1 MAGLEGLYQQLIL
14 EHARARTGEGE
25 LAPFDAERF
34 EKNPSCGDELRLRVR
49 LEGEGGDAVIAAI
62 GWVGDGCSISIAS
75 ASIAVEQLV
84 GRTVAEARAAIGAM
98 RTMLRG
104 RGAVSYADGSPEAE
118 LIGDAVAFEGTAR
131 YVMRV
136 KCAMLA
142 WVALEAGLD
151 AARAA

>member
-1 MAGLEGLYQQLIL
+1 MAGLESLYQQLIL
-14 EHARARTGEGE
+14 DHARARTGEGE
-25 LAPFDAERF
+25 LEPFDAERF

-49 LEGEGGDAVIAAI
+49 LDGAGDEARIAAI
-62 GWVGDGCSISIAS
+62 GWVGDGCSISMAS

-84 GRTVAEARAAIGAM
+84 GRTVAEARAAIDAM
-98 RTMLRG
+98 RIMLRG
-104 RGAVSYADGSPEAE
+104 RGAVSYADDSLEAE

-142 WVALEAGLD
+142 WVALEAALHD
-151 AARAA
+151 AA

>member
-1 MAGLEGLYQQLIL
+1 MAGLESLYQQLIL
-14 EHARARTGEGE
+14 DHARARTGEGE
-25 LAPFDAERF
+25 LEPFDAERF

-49 LEGEGGDAVIAAI
+49 LDGAGDEARIAAI
-62 GWVGDGCSISIAS
+62 GWVGDGCSISMAS

-84 GRTVAEARAAIGAM
+84 GRTVAEARAAIDAM

-104 RGAVSYADGSPEAE
+104 RGAVSYADDSPEAE

-142 WVALEAGLD
+142 WVALEAALHD
-151 AARAA
+151 AA

>member
-1 MAGLEGLYQQLIL
+1 MAGLESLYQQLIL
-14 EHARARTGEGE
+14 DHARARTGEGE
-25 LAPFDAERF
+25 LEPFDAERF

-49 LEGEGGDAVIAAI
+49 LDGAGDEARIAAI
-62 GWVGDGCSISIAS
+62 GWVGDGCSISMAS

-84 GRTVAEARAAIGAM
+84 GRTVAEARAAIDAM

-104 RGAVSYADGSPEAE
+104 RGAVSYADDSPEAE

-136 KCAMLA
+136 KCAMLT
-142 WVALEAGLD
+142 WVALEAALHD
-151 AARAA
+151 AA